1 MSGKIV
7 KVSGPLVVATG
18 LEDANMADVVRV
30 GEQRL
35 IGEILTMNG
44 DSASIQVYEETSGLG
59 PGAAV
64 ESTGSP
70 LSVELGPGIIENIYD
85 GIQRPLEVIMKQ
97 TGKNTLERGVEVPA
111 LDREKLWDFVP
122 VAKPGDKVTGGDI
135 LGTVQE
141 TAVVLHKIMVPPR
154 LSGTVESI
162 QAGKFNVTQTVA
174 VLKKDD
180 GSKVELTMTQKWP
193 VRVGRPY
200 KHKYPPKA
208 PLLSGQRIVDTLF
221 PVAKGGTAAI
231 PGPFGSGKTVMQH
244 QLAKWSDVDIVIYI
258 GCGERGNEM
267 TDVLREFPELQDPRT
282 GESLMKRT
290 VLIAN
295 TSDMPVAAR
304 EASIY
309 TGITI
314 AEYFRDMGYHVAVI
328 ADSTSRWAEA
338 LREMSGRLEE
348 MPGEEGYPAY
358 LSSRLAQ
365 FYERAGSVSCLCS
378 EEDRR
383 GSLTAVGAVSPP
395 GGDLSEPVSQ
405 ATMRIVKVFWAL
417 DSSLAYRRH
426 FPAINWLN
434 SYSLYLDSLKPW
446 YDEHLGP
453 EFLQNREWAMA
464 VLQEEASLNEI
475 VQLVGKDSLS
485 AKDQITLETAKMIR
499 EDFLQQNS
507 FVDIDSFSEY
517 DRQEK
522 MLAMIRS
529 YDRQCRAAAEK
540 GGALAELFTIPAR
553 EGIGR
558 AKSGPADRY
567 VEAYAQLVRQME
579 EQISAVA
586 EKGEEAL

>member
-1 MSGKIV
+1 MGKIV

-18 LEDANMADVVRV
+18 LEEANMADVVRV

-35 IGEILTMNG
+35 IGEILTMTG
-44 DSASIQVYEETSGLG
+44 GSASIQVYEETSGLG
-59 PGAAV
+59 PGAEV
-64 ESTGSP
+64 VTTGAP
-70 LSVELGPGIIENIYD
+70 LSVELGPGLIENIYD
-85 GIQRPLEVIMKQ
+85 GIQRPLEVIM
-97 TGKNTLERGVEVPA
+97 NTVGNNSLPRGVEVPA
-111 LDREKLWDFVP
+111 LDREKKWTFVP
-122 VAKPGDKVTGGDI
+122 TAKVGEKVVGGDVI
-135 LGTVQE
+135 GTVQE
-141 TAVVLHKIMVPPR
+141 TASILHKIMIPPKMEGTITAIEGGEFTVTETVAK
-154 LSGTVESI
+154 LELADGTV
-162 QAGKFNVTQTVA
+162 K
-174 VLKKDD
+174 
-180 GSKVELTMTQKWP
+180 ELTLMQKWP

-200 KHKYPPKA
+200 KHKYPPTR
-208 PLLSGQRIVDTLF
+208 PLSSGQRIVDTMF

-244 QLAKWSDVDIVIYI
+244 ALAKWSDVDLVVYI

-267 TDVLREFPELQDPRT
+267 TDVLREFPELVDPRT
-282 GESLMKRT
+282 GETLMKRT

-314 AEYFRDMGYHVAVI
+314 AEYFRDMGYDVAVI

-358 LSSRLAQ
+358 LASRLSQ
-365 FYERAGSVSCLCS
+365 FYERAGSVSCLGS
-378 EEDRR
+378 DDRK

-417 DSSLAYRRH
+417 DASLAYRRH

-434 SYSLYLDSLKPW
+434 SYSLYLESLKPW
-446 YDEHLGP
+446 YDENLGAG
-453 EFLQNREWAMA
+453 FLKNREWAMA
-464 VLQEEASLNEI
+464 MLQEEASLNEI

-485 AKDQITLETAKMIR
+485 AKDQITLEVARMIR

-517 DRQEK
+517 DRQGR
-522 MLAMIRS
+522 MMQLILD
-529 YDRQCRAAAEK
+529 YDRLCREAAAA
-540 GGALAELFTIPAR
+540 GADVNELFSIPAR
-553 EGIGR
+553 VGIGR
-558 AKSGPADRY
+558 AKSVPADEY
-567 VEAYAQLVRQME
+567 KENYEALSREME
-579 EQISAVA
+579 EQIRALA
-586 EKGEEAL
+586 EKGGDEL